1 MSNSQKTPP
10 LILGIDPGLT
20 VAGYGLLEID
30 SGKPLDWGCI
40 HLPKTALLS
49 EKLKI
54 LYESLE
60 HLCQKF
66 PIAEI
71 GVESQFVHQNA
82 MSALKLGIA
91 KGIAVLIASKKNL
104 PVYEYTPTRV
114 KKLLTGNG
122 RATKVAMQQILIRQ
136 FAIDPKHLPS
146 DAADALAVALCHRS
160 QMRSKI
166 KPPIP
171 I

>member
-1 MSNSQKTPP
+1 MPQSLPK

-20 VAGYGLLEID
+20 VAGYGLLEIE

-40 HLPKTALLS
+40 SLPKTALLS

-60 HLCQKF
+60 HLCDNF
-66 PIAEI
+66 PIVEI

-91 KGIAVLIASKKNL
+91 KGIAVLLASRKNL
-104 PVYEYTPTRV
+104 PVFEYSPTRI
-114 KKLLTGNG
+114 KKMLTGNG
-122 RATKVAMQQILIRQ
+122 RASKDAVQRMLANE
-136 FAIDPKHLPS
+136 FNIDLKNLPS
-146 DAADALAVALCHRS
+146 DAADALAIALCYRT
-160 QMRSKI
+160 QTRSKI

>member
-1 MSNSQKTPP
+1 MSDAKKNPP

-20 VAGYGLLEID
+20 VAGYGLIEVD
-30 SGKPLDWGCI
+30 SGAPFDWGCI
-40 HLPKTALLS
+40 YLPKTALLS

-60 HLCQKF
+60 HLCQEF
-66 PIAEI
+66 PIIEI

-91 KGIAVLIASKKNL
+91 KGIAVLLASRKNL
-104 PVYEYTPTRV
+104 PVYEYSPTRV

-122 RATKVAMQQILIRQ
+122 RATKASMQQMLVGQ

-160 QMRSKI
+160 QLRSKI